1 MFNPFK
7 IFTKQKEE
15 KLGYPVG
22 PVLGQKGF
30 VNEHASKKDIKKYKL
45 KEIRPVEDWKLKE
58 GYFFYHFT
66 IDRERDIWFLYK
78 KSEESGLDT
87 DPRDREYYTG
97 NKMFVLH
104 YKGENIEVILRR
116 MYDEDSALNQNRL
129 EGEPYTITWDLIRI
143 NKPESLKDTPDEEII
158 KVLKEALSV
167 YGTEK
172 IHTSVPQ
179 KDIVVKF
186 KF

>member
-45 KEIRPVEDWKLKE
+45 KEIRPVEDWELKE

-66 IDRERDIWFLYK
+66 IDRERYIWFLFK
-78 KSEESGLDT
+78 ESEESELIT
-87 DPRDREYYTG
+87 DPRERGYLTG
-97 NKMFVLH
+97 NDIFVLH
-104 YKGENIEVILRR
+104 YKGENIEVVLRDINEEGTQK
-116 MYDEDSALNQNRL
+116 YI
-129 EGEPYTITWDLIRI
+129 EGEPFYITWDLIRI
-143 NKPESLKDTPDEEII
+143 TKPKSLKDTPDEEII
-158 KVLKEALSV
+158 TVLKEALSV
-167 YGTEK
+167 YGTEW
-172 IHTSVPQ
+172 IHESVPQ